1 MRAIRRPLKTVTNR
15 FHDRIQSLDCENEDK
30 KEKDEENNENQIKKE
45 NNDDQEKE
53 ERKAQLIESEKTI
66 SDLRFFIDNF
76 KVRGGKKNCFSLM
89 FGDTHF
95 SFRPLKDPLVEQFQ
109 KENKELKDKIASLK
123 EKFDSELRSRSQTL
137 KLQSSFEKFDSQH
150 KV

>member
-1 MRAIRRPLKTVTNR
+1 
-15 FHDRIQSLDCENEDK
+15 
-30 KEKDEENNENQIKKE
+30 
-45 NNDDQEKE
+45 
-53 ERKAQLIESEKTI
+53 
-66 SDLRFFIDNF
+66 
-76 KVRGGKKNCFSLM
+76 M

-95 SFRPLKDPLVEQFQ
+95 SFRPLKDPLVEQLQ

-150 KV
+150 KVWLFRREEEIEINVFFLIE